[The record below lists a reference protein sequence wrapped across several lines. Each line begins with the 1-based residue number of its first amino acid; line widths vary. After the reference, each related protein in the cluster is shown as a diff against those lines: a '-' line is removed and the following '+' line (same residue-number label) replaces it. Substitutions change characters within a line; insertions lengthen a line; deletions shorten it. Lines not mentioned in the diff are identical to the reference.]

1 MWAGYDGEFDG
12 AVEALD
18 ECIEIISQLKHD
30 SDDDGATT
38 LAQQRLQTLST
49 TVFAAMTSKQKSL
62 YGPTITSLA
71 ELAVSADQ
79 DAVD

>member
-30 SDDDGATT
+30 DDET
-38 LAQQRLQTLST
+38 S
-49 TVFAAMTSKQKSL
+49 FA
-62 YGPTITSLA
+62 
-71 ELAVSADQ
+71 
-79 DAVD
+79 